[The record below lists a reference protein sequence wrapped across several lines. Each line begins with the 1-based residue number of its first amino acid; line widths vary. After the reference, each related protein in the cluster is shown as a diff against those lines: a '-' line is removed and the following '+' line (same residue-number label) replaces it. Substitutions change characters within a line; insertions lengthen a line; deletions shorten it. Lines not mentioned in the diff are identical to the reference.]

1 MWDGVA
7 GDEWHLSGA
16 RRVDVAKV
24 SELQKTIDSVRAEMG
39 VLQAVLTRLV
49 ATQDSKTAR
58 TPRTKTATPAV
69 GA

>member
-1 MWDGVA
+1 
-7 GDEWHLSGA
+7 
-16 RRVDVAKV
+16 VAKV